1 MLISVVLQSNQLI
14 NEPHRNM
21 SYKKL
26 DIWKR
31 SRELVIDIH
40 KMSLNLP
47 KFELYETGSQIR
59 RSMKS
64 VKANIV
70 EGYGRR
76 YYKND
81 FIRFI
86 IYAIASTDETID
98 HLETLYETK
107 SLRDETLFEDLYER
121 LNVLSKMTNNFLSS
135 VQSNHKSRK

>member
-1 MLISVVLQSNQLI
+1 
-14 NEPHRNM
+14 M

-26 DIWKR
+26 DIWQR
-31 SRELVIDIH
+31 SRELVVDIH
-40 KMSLNLP
+40 KMSLKLP

-76 YYKND
+76 HYKND

-86 IYAIASTDETID
+86 IYALSSTDETID
-98 HLETLYETK
+98 HLETLYETG
-107 SLRDETLFEDLYER
+107 SLKDEAQFKQLHER
-121 LNVLSKMTNNFLSS
+121 LNVLSKMINNFLSS
-135 VQSNHKSRK
+135 VQANHKSTK

>member
-14 NEPHRNM
+14 NEPHRNI

-107 SLRDETLFEDLYER
+107 SLRDETLFKDLYER

>member
-1 MLISVVLQSNQLI
+1 
-14 NEPHRNM
+14 M

-31 SRELVIDIH
+31 SRDLVTDVH
-40 KMSLNLP
+40 KMSLKLP

-76 YYKND
+76 SYKHD

-86 IYAIASTDETID
+86 IYALASTDETID
-98 HLETLYETK
+98 HLETLYETG
-107 SLRDETLFEDLYER
+107 SLEDETQFQQLHDR
-121 LNVLSKMTNNFLSS
+121 LNILSKMINNFLSA
-135 VQSNHKSRK
+135 VQESHQSTK